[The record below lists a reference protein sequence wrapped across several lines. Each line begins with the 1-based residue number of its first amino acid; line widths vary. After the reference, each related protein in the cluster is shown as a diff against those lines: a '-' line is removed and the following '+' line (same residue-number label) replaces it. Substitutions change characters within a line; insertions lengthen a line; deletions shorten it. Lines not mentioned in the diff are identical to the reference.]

1 MSQHKLQVDELD
13 GMVSRW
19 SIEQLMLLKIKSVC
33 WNVAHNEDKGQCIS
47 SWWQTEAGAQWCSH
61 QMACYNYE
69 QWRPRN
75 NMDFSF
81 RLPPHTAGQKCG
93 LKCSATFAL
102 VKHVSS
108 AQMEEPPRMIPGLH
122 NAVSCPRSAKCGWLS
137 HPWLKCRYKG
147 DEFFMQLKYIC
158 ISHCLLFAWIDFFRR
173 LVKSEGCNG
182 SFWPEKGPTS
192 VWPPPHMSVISYTL
206 PSTKINVQ
214 IWKPPNAIYFWWSTH
229 NENQN

>member
-1 MSQHKLQVDELD
+1 MANWSRCTNDAHTRWPAIIMSN
-13 GMVSRW
+13 GARGTIW
-19 SIEQLMLLKIKSVC
+19 IFPSVC
-33 WNVAHNEDKGQCIS
+33 RHSA
-47 SWWQTEAGAQWCSH
+47 
-61 QMACYNYE
+61 
-69 QWRPRN
+69 R
-75 NMDFSF
+75 
-81 RLPPHTAGQKCG
+81 QKCG

-137 HPWLKCRYKG
+137 HPWPKCRFKC
-147 DEFFMQLKYIC
+147 DEFFMQLKYMYLPL
-158 ISHCLLFAWIDFFRR
+158 SSFSWIDFFRR

-206 PSTKINVQ
+206 PSTKINLQ
-214 IWKPPNAIYFWWSTH
+214 IWKPPNDI
-229 NENQN
+229 